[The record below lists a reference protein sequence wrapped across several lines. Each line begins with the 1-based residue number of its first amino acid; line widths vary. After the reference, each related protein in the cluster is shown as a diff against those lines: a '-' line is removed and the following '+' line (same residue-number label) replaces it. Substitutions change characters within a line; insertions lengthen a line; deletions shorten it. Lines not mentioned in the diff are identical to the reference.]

1 MIWEMHKKSGQLHG
15 KNDYF
20 PELTFC
26 GCPTLGRIK
35 VISDWSKVNC
45 GNCIV
50 QYKTASTPTGPE
62 KDGPINVRVLMMD
75 SVADPTGRYTVWEV
89 DGANAWALGH
99 SGKRLHVLPVLLANV
114 ESDFGP
120 LRGMS
125 EVELVR
131 RHLLSLEDYVLNN

>member
-1 MIWEMHKKSGQLHG
+1 MFEMHKKSSRLHG
-15 KNDYF
+15 ENKSF

-26 GCPTLGRIK
+26 GGRRWGRIR
-35 VISDWSKVNC
+35 VTDDWSKVNC

-75 SVADPTGRYTVWEV
+75 SIADPTGRYTVWEV

-99 SGKRLHVLPVLLANV
+99 SGKRLHVLPALLANV
-114 ESDFGP
+114 EADFGP
-120 LRGMS
+120 LRGVS